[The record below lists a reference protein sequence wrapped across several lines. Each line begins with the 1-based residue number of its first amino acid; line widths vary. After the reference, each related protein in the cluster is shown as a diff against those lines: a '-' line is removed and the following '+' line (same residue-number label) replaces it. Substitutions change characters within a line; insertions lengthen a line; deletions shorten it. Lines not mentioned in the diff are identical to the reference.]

1 MQLNEM
7 QFDLLKKQLS
17 NLNYPERWIFLLS
30 VDLIQKKICLTSSQ
44 T

>member
-17 NLNYPERWIFLLS
+17 NLKERSAFYAEKYADFDPAT
-30 VDLIQKKICLTSSQ
+30 VQ
-44 T
+44 TQ